1 MRYRKR
7 GSENSPA
14 TTDHFV
20 TVHEFNT
27 EYNYISFEKPFK
39 VQTISLWW
47 LGQQARLHHPLIWKK
62 KKTLTR
68 KPLKQPKKPSGC
80 ITGTLMLTLDTYI
93 YLQHQSLK
101 RLSRGETELNNKK
114 QLFYN
119 KDFLLRVAVPNSFNM
134 FLLGYAY
141 FVFGEVLMSAEKK
154 KHASH
159 VCYILQT
166 RVGMYFAAEGRG
178 FCYFACLH
186 YHSEF

>member
-1 MRYRKR
+1 MSSTQSIIIYHLK
-7 GSENSPA
+7 N
-14 TTDHFV
+14 HLKC
-20 TVHEFNT
+20 
-27 EYNYISFEKPFK
+27 KPFHFDSWGSR
-39 VQTISLWW
+39 QGYITL
-47 LGQQARLHHPLIWKK
+47 LFEK

-101 RLSRGETELNNKK
+101 RLSRGETELNNEK

-154 KHASH
+154 QTCIACVLHTTNKSRY
-159 VCYILQT
+159 VFCCRRTWFLLFCLFTLPQWILN
-166 RVGMYFAAEGRG
+166 
-178 FCYFACLH
+178 
-186 YHSEF
+186 

>member
-1 MRYRKR
+1 MSSTQSIIIYHLKNHLKCKPFHFDGW
-7 GSENSPA
+7 GSRQG
-14 TTDHFV
+14 
-20 TVHEFNT
+20 
-27 EYNYISFEKPFK
+27 YITLLFEK
-39 VQTISLWW
+39 
-47 LGQQARLHHPLIWKK
+47 KK
-62 KKTLTR
+62 RKPLTR